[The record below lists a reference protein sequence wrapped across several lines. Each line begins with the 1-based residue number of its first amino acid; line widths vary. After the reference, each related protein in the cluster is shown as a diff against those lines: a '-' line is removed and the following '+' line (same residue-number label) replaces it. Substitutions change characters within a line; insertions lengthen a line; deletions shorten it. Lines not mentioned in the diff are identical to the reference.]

1 MKKFLS
7 IAFMI
12 LTLFLVA
19 SCQMPGTNPGGNTG
33 GNNGG
38 NGGTPV
44 DPYSGEFGKP
54 VEEDLTTKNI
64 LDDNYRN
71 YYEIFVQAFSDSN
84 FDGVGDLRGVIN
96 KLDYLQD
103 LGYTGI
109 WLMPIHPSN
118 SYHKYDVIDF
128 YQVHNKYGT
137 IDDLKELI
145 DECHKR
151 DIKIII
157 DLVLN
162 HSSKGSEYFAKACA
176 AYDKKLKGI
185 ALTEE
190 DKKYVDFYCFFPTQS
205 SAPSGIAINKV
216 SSNYNFYYECNF
228 SDQMPEFNCDSQYV
242 KDEFKN
248 IVKYY
253 LDMGIDGFRLDAVK
267 YYYYNNDAKNIAFLR
282 EFNSWCKAINP
293 KSYIVGECWS
303 GTSVI
308 KNYYTSGVD
317 SFFNF
322 SESVSS
328 SGTSGSLNGINP
340 NGNGINTYYNQ
351 LVNNYNLAGNSI
363 AAPFLDNHDMP
374 RYTFS
379 SNLNKNKFVFGLLA
393 MMNGTIFSYYGDEV
407 GLVGSNK
414 SPNPDQNVRQPIK
427 WGDFTQPD
435 CVPVSGITSLSYP
448 YGTVQDQIDDPNSIL
463 NYYSKALLIRNQ
475 NPEIARGTIKQIKL
489 DKANELLIISKTY
502 NGKTIGIVYNFSNTN
517 KLTIKCATYG
527 FNQVVGQI
535 VADSNHYVG
544 EAKDGSI
551 IIPPY
556 SIVILR

>member
-1 MKKFLS
+1 MKKILTF
-7 IAFMI
+7 IFMI
-12 LTLFLVA
+12 LSLIAVTGCVVPGQTP
-19 SCQMPGTNPGGNTG
+19 SNPQTPGTGDNPGT
-33 GNNGG
+33 
-38 NGGTPV
+38 TV
-44 DPYSGEFGKP
+44 DPYAGQFGKP
-54 VEEDLTTKNI
+54 IEQDLTTTNI

-118 SYHKYDVIDF
+118 SYHKYDVID
-128 YQVHNKYGT
+128 YYAVHNKYGT

-162 HSSKGSEYFAKACA
+162 HSSKASKYFEKACA
-176 AYDKKLKGI
+176 AYDKKLKGQT
-185 ALTEE
+185 LTEE
-190 DKKYVDFYCFFPTQS
+190 DKKYVDFYSFYPTQA
-205 SAPSGIAINKV
+205 SAPSGITVLKV
-216 SSNYNFYYECNF
+216 SAAYNFYYECNF
-228 SDQMPEFNCDSQYV
+228 SDQMPEFNCDSEYV

-267 YYYYNNDAKNIAFLR
+267 YYYFNNASKNIDFLR
-282 EFNSWCKAINP
+282 QFNSWVKAINP
-293 KSYIVGECWS
+293 KAYIVGECWS
-303 GTSVI
+303 GTSEI
-308 KNYYTSGVD
+308 KNYYNSGVD

-322 SESVSS
+322 AESVSY
-328 SGTSGSLNGINP
+328 SGTSGSLNGVNP
-340 NGNGINTYYNQ
+340 NGNGINNYYNQ
-351 LVNNYNLAGNSI
+351 LINNVNLAGSHI
-363 AAPFLDNHDMP
+363 PAPFLDNHDMP
-374 RYTFS
+374 RYTFT
-379 SNLNKNKFVFGLLA
+379 SNLNKNKFIFGLLA

-414 SPNPDQNVRQPIK
+414 APNPDQNVRQPIK

-435 CVPVSGITSLSYP
+435 CTPVSGITSLQYP
-448 YGTVQDQIDDPNSIL
+448 YGTVQEQIDDKNSIL

-489 DKANELLIISKTY
+489 DKANELLVISKTY
-502 NGKTIGIVYNFSNTN
+502 NGKTIGIVYNFSSTNT
-517 KLTIKCATYG
+517 LTMKCSTYG
-527 FNQVVGQI
+527 FNAVVGQI
-535 VADSNHYVG
+535 VANANHYVG

-551 IIPPY
+551 NIPPY